1 MAKRSRNRE
10 LRMIFLVTLAAT
22 VLIASDVFLVAVGK
36 VHLRSGTD
44 LSVYA
49 DSANTITETIHALR
63 GNILDRSGNVIAQD
77 RKTYNI
83 VCILDENR
91 PAVGDE
97 IAYVKDKEGTAEI
110 LSDVLNMDYETVLE
124 YLSQDVYQTELGEKG
139 RNLPKGK
146 KDEIDS
152 YDLPGIEFTD
162 SIQRI
167 YPYGTFAS
175 NLIGY
180 AQADEN
186 GMISGKMGLELYL
199 NSYLTGTD
207 GSRSY
212 QVDKQGYVLPGMKEN
227 TVSASNGYNVYL
239 TLDEGIQ
246 SSLEESMKMTSNM
259 FNTYSVWGAAMEV
272 KTGKII
278 AWGQYP
284 SFDANVRDI
293 TEYNDI
299 GTQLPYEPGSTL
311 KTFTWAAAINEGKYK
326 GDDTTNGNE
335 FCYYWDEDD
344 NPVRANTDRC
354 IYNARMINYG
364 DIDYDHG
371 LIYSLNTVAAA
382 IQTENITPQIHLDYL
397 KKFGFFQKVDTD
409 GIPEINGT
417 LNFTWPGDRLS
428 LCYGQGSTVTM
439 LQLLQAYSAVF
450 SDGTMVKP
458 YFVESVRD
466 SYDNSK
472 VIYQAET
479 KVVGNPIKEETA
491 KQLQEILTRT
501 ANDEDGSARN
511 YKIPECLIMGKTGT
525 TEWAAE
531 GKYESGQTITS
542 LMAAMP
548 AEDPQVMVYY
558 AFRADYDPMA
568 HAKTE
573 PQINFFRK
581 VAMTYGFSSDRQE
594 EEGETEEGTE
604 QQAVTQIKK
613 YTMPNLLNHS
623 IDYAN
628 DKLDDLD
635 SDVLILGDGD
645 TVIDQFPRSGDF
657 LVTGQR
663 VFLLTDTGS
672 FVMPD
677 LYGWTRKD
685 VAALWA
691 VTGFGFQLAGEGKVI
706 SQNIPPGTVVTR
718 GTSIKV
724 NFGLKQQAEV
734 SEDTEA
740 EEQQEDENTE

>member
-10 LRMIFLVTLAAT
+10 LRMIFLMTLAAT
-22 VLIASDVFLVAVGK
+22 VLIASDVFLVTVGK
-36 VHLRSGTD
+36 VHMRSGTD

-49 DSANTITETIHALR
+49 DSANTITETIHAMR
-63 GNILDRSGNVIAQD
+63 GNILDRSGSVIAQD

-91 PAVGDE
+91 PAVGDQ
-97 IAYVKDKEGTAEI
+97 IAYVKDKENTAEI
-110 LSDVLNMDYETVLE
+110 LSDVLNMDYETVLY

-146 KDEIDS
+146 KDEIES
-152 YDLPGIEFTD
+152 YGLPGIEFTN

-186 GMISGKMGLELYL
+186 GQISGRMGLELYL
-199 NSYLTGTD
+199 NSYLMGTD

-212 QVDKQGYVLPGMKEN
+212 QVDKQGYILPGMKEN
-227 TVSASNGYNVYL
+227 TVSASNGNNVYL

-246 SSLEESMKMTSNM
+246 SSLEESMKMTANM
-259 FNTYSVWGAAMEV
+259 FNAYSVWGAAMEV

-293 TEYNDI
+293 TEYNDV

-326 GDDTTNGNE
+326 GDDTTDGNE
-335 FCYYWDEDD
+335 FCYYWDEDN
-344 NPVRANTDRC
+344 NPVRANSDRC
-354 IYNARMINYG
+354 IYNARMIKYG

-409 GIPEINGT
+409 GIPELNGT

-450 SDGTMVKP
+450 GDGTMVKP

-479 KVVGNPIKEETA
+479 EVVGSPITEKTA
-491 KQLQEILTRT
+491 RQLQEILTRT

-511 YKIPECLIMGKTGT
+511 YKIPECNIMGKTGT

-548 AEDPQVMVYY
+548 AEDPQVIVYY

-581 VAMTYGFSSDRQE
+581 VAMTYGFSSDKQADQE
-594 EEGETEEGTE
+594 ETGTS
-604 QQAVTQIKK
+604 QQTVSEIRK
-613 YTMPNLLNHS
+613 YRMPNLLNHS
-623 IDYAN
+623 LAYAGQ
-628 DKLDDLD
+628 KLDEMD
-635 SDVLILGDGD
+635 SDILILGDGE
-645 TVIDQFPRSGDF
+645 TVIDQFPRSGEF
-657 LVTGQR
+657 VVSGQR

-685 VAALWA
+685 VASLWA
-691 VTGFGFQLAGEGKVI
+691 VTGYGFQLSGEGKVI
-706 SQNIPPGTVVTR
+706 SQNIPPGTVVNR

-724 NFGLKQQAEV
+724 IFGLLPHQE
-734 SEDTEA
+734 SGGEGNTE
-740 EEQQEDENTE
+740 QEDEYTE